1 MPKEH
6 EKRKRECMPRG
17 HEKNNPMLKSMK
29 EKKKGS
35 HILSKAT
42 INKKGGHVQRSTKI
56 FRDRKNSK
64 FHTLALLD
72 QNV

>member
-29 EKKKGS
+29 KRREKREKDSPYLQIKGNHQKERES
-35 HILSKAT
+35 
-42 INKKGGHVQRSTKI
+42 
-56 FRDRKNSK
+56 
-64 FHTLALLD
+64 
-72 QNV
+72 